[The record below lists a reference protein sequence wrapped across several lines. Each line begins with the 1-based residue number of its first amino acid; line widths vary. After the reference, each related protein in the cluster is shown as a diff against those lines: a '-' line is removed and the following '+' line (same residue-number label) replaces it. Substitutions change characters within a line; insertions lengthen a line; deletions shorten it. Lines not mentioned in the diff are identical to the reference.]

1 MISSTPHTKE
11 VHRTRQT
18 GAKSA
23 FNRTDLQRLQH
34 GYQSIVGIEF
44 NKDDNDRVSV
54 HAGND
59 FSDP

>member
-1 MISSTPHTKE
+1 MQ
-11 VHRTRQT
+11 RTRQT

-23 FNRTDLQRLQH
+23 FDRIGLQGLPH
-34 GYQSIVGIEF
+34 GYLSIVGIEF

-59 FSDP
+59 FFDH